1 MSYLNSVV
9 FSNFRPNR
17 IKVSTDEFRQKAE
30 KRVLNQ
36 LIKTTYLLIFKT
48 MIIRTKRKKESIFTV
63 NGMSKMSNFTLGYHI
78 V

>member
-30 KRVLNQ
+30 
-36 LIKTTYLLIFKT
+36 
-48 MIIRTKRKKESIFTV
+48 RKSSEST
-63 NGMSKMSNFTLGYHI
+63 N
-78 V
+78 